1 MHIRKY
7 DFDYGRRM
15 LMEKALKGVATAGVL
30 SPLWPEIARSA
41 DISKSYPDELL
52 HIEAYTKG
60 AVKPGDTVSAAN
72 VEAVKDLMDPI
83 LYQQVKTM
91 GRKIQIVESTR
102 DVTKMY
108 PAEYLEATLR
118 NKGRAKFDAD
128 GNVVDDKGG
137 PWIGGSPFP
146 DAKDALEAFA
156 NLTLSWGRH
165 DTNVVAIRDWDIAPD
180 GSQSYQYDFVWVE
193 YNTVALVGPGGPYRK
208 GEEDK
213 LRYNSIFWSYPNDVK
228 GTAFLSIWHYD
239 QRKFPDLHGY
249 LPAFKRVRRF
259 PTNQRFE
266 PLVPGMTL
274 FLSDAWATGDPMLT
288 WGNYKIVGRKPHLG
302 AVSNNFYGS
311 RPNWERPVHGGQKD
325 QTFFDT
331 RMELVPEVLVVEAE
345 PVGYPRA
352 PVGKKRVWID
362 VRNSIFVAYNTY
374 DRRGEVWKS
383 FEPGFGQFI
392 DGKTTIMDGKNPV
405 WNWTYVM
412 CHDIQSGRMS
422 RWQPTQQCA
431 GGYTTA
437 WNLPPESVFDKY
449 LTIQAIGRLGV

>member
-7 DFDYGRRM
+7 DFNYGRRM
-15 LMEKALKGVATAGVL
+15 LMDKALKGAAAGVL
-30 SPLWPEIARSA
+30 APLWPEIARSA
-41 DISKSYPDELL
+41 DISKAYPDELL
-52 HIEAYTKG
+52 SIEAYTKG
-60 AVKPGDTVSAAN
+60 KVKPGDIVNADN

-91 GRKIQIVESTR
+91 GRKIEIVESTR
-102 DVTKMY
+102 DVSKMY

-118 NKGRAKFDAD
+118 NKGKAKFDAN
-128 GNVVDDKGG
+128 GNVVTESGA

-146 DAKDALEAFA
+146 DAKDALEGFA

-180 GSQSYQYDFVWVE
+180 GTQSYQYDFVWVE

-239 QRKFPDLHGY
+239 QRQFPDLHGY

-302 AVSNNFYGS
+302 AVSHNWYGQK
-311 RPNWERPVHGGQKD
+311 PNWERPVHGGAKD
-325 QTFFDT
+325 QTFFNT

-352 PVGKKRVWID
+352 PVGKKKVWID

-383 FEPGFGQFI
+383 FEPGFSQFI
-392 DGKTTIMDGKNPV
+392 DGDKSLMDGKNPV
-405 WNWTYVM
+405 WNWAYVM

-437 WNLPPESVFDKY
+437 WNLPPEGVYDKY